1 MPAATPSVHDRTSS
15 SAPVRVVTMDSSE
28 DVLRELAMHDEAA
41 VRYALA
47 IGPDVPGDLAIDAST
62 CALIRF
68 AALVCLD
75 APDVCYQSAVA
86 LALAAGATTGEIVD
100 TLRAIVP
107 VAGTARVIGAAPAV
121 ALAIGYDIAA
131 ALEAYGSTEWQDP
144 T

>member
-1 MPAATPSVHDRTSS
+1 MPATAPACTLVSRKPQAT
-15 SAPVRVVTMDSSE
+15 RVVTMDSSE
-28 DVLRELAMHDEAA
+28 AVLRELAIHDEAA
-41 VRYALA
+41 LRYALA
-47 IGPDVPGDLAIDAST
+47 IGPDVARDLAIDAST

-68 AALVCLD
+68 AALVSLD

-86 LALAAGATTGEIVD
+86 LALAAGATPDEIVD

-107 VAGTARVIGAAPAV
+107 VAGTARVVGAAPAV

-131 ALEAYGSTEWQDP
+131 ALEAYGSTDWQDP